1 MEFKNYIENGE
12 RKAGKQAELAKILRI
27 SDASI
32 RAAKRGIRGL
42 PDTVCYELAEYLG
55 EEIGRVIA
63 ARNLVTEKDESRRKI
78 FENYL
83 KKSEE
88 NAAKM
93 MIGALVISLLT
104 FSPLE
109 STEARTIE
117 NQDSMYIMLN
127 RRCKERRK
135 KFRRKADYIT
145 DLLYRFLFPFGSLRL
160 AC

>member
-83 KKSEE
+83 KKSGE

-93 MIGALVISLLT
+93 MIGGLVISLLT
-104 FSPLE
+104 LSPVE
-109 STEARTIE
+109 SAEAKVVK
-117 NQDSMYIMLN
+117 NQDSIYIMLN
-127 RRCKERRK
+127 KRCRERRK
-135 KFRRKADYIT
+135 QFRRKADYIT
-145 DLLYRFLFPFGSLRL
+145 DLIYRLLTHFGPLRL